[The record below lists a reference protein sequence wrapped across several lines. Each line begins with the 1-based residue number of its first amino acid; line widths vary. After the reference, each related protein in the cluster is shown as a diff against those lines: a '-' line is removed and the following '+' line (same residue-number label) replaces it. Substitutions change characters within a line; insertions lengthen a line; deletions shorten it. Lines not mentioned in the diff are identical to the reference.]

1 MKNIL
6 ILMMLFSSNMLL
18 AQQIDYNEQDGAI
31 AGGYDVVAYF
41 DGKAKKGKAAH
52 MLKSENATFLFMSAK
67 NMQTFQ
73 ENPEKYKPQY
83 GGWCAYAMA
92 NKQKVEVEPE
102 SYEIRNGK
110 LYLFYKSYFNSA
122 LKKWKSEGPTDLAKK
137 ATIYWETVKYKK

>member
-122 LKKWKSEGPTDLAKK
+122 LKKWKSEGPCLLYTSPSPRD
-137 ATIYWETVKYKK
+137 